1 MACDVRQTT
10 VSKHKLDACRAYF
23 TFSFSFDRFRIRTF
37 HRRWIFFFDDHR
49 TNIVTKGECYDLL
62 VVGGGINGTGI
73 ARDAAGRGLAVM
85 LCEKDDLASHTSSS
99 STKLIHGGLRYL
111 EYGEYRLV
119 RKALQEREVLLRS
132 APHIIWPLR
141 FVMPHMPS
149 LRPAWMIRAGLFLY
163 DHLARRELLPGSRGI
178 DLRRHPAG
186 APLINSLKRG
196 FVYSDGWV
204 DDARL
209 VVLNA
214 IDAKERGALIK
225 TRTRLL
231 SATRDAGEWQ
241 VMLSDPG
248 GTINIR
254 ARAIANA
261 AGPWVSDLLKS
272 ALDDGE
278 GSRQGAHHSVR
289 LVKGSHI
296 VTRRLFDHDH
306 AYIFQ
311 NPDKRIIFAIPYEQ
325 DYTLI
330 GTTDIEY
337 HGDPSKV
344 EISADETRYLCD
356 SINRYFKQQ
365 IGPQD
370 VCWTYSGVRGL
381 LEDEHAE
388 NASAVTRDY
397 LLELDAPDAE
407 APLLSVFG
415 GKITTF
421 RKLAEE
427 AVDKLGAAIGPS
439 VQSWTEGAVL
449 PGGDIPDANFERFL
463 GALKQQNPW
472 LPADLAHRYARAYGT
487 RTPVLLGAAKSI
499 EELGQAFA
507 PGLYEAELRYLRDNE
522 WAMRA
527 EDVLWRRSKLGLHME
542 RDTLA
547 DAVRRI
553 DKWLAEAPRAAS
565 APPRQTAA

>member
-1 MACDVRQTT
+1 
-10 VSKHKLDACRAYF
+10 
-23 TFSFSFDRFRIRTF
+23 
-37 HRRWIFFFDDHR
+37 
-49 TNIVTKGECYDLL
+49 VTKGECYDLL

-73 ARDAAGRGLAVM
+73 ARDAAGRGLSVM
-85 LCEKDDLASHTSSS
+85 LCEKDDLAAHTSSS

-132 APHIIWPLR
+132 APHIMWPLR

-186 APLINSLKRG
+186 APLVDSIKRG

-209 VVLNA
+209 VALNA
-214 IDAKERGALIK
+214 LDAKEHGALIK

-248 GTINIR
+248 GTLNIR

-261 AGPWVSDLLKS
+261 AGPWVSDLLKNE
-272 ALDDGE
+272 LDDGK
-278 GSRQGAHHSVR
+278 GSRRGAHHSVR

-311 NPDKRIIFAIPYEQ
+311 NPDKRIIFAIPYEH

-344 EISADETRYLCD
+344 DISADETRYLCY

-427 AVDKLGAAIGPS
+427 AVDKLGAAIGPAA
-439 VQSWTEGAVL
+439 QTWTEGAVL
-449 PGGDIPDANFERFL
+449 PGGDMPDANFERFL
-463 GALKQQNPW
+463 SALKQQNPW

-487 RTPVLLGAAKSI
+487 RTLRLLGQAKSV
-499 EELGQAFA
+499 EELGEAFA

-527 EDVLWRRSKLGLHME
+527 DDVLWRRSKLGLHME

-547 DAVRRI
+547 EAVRRI
-553 DKWLAEAPRAAS
+553 DKWLMEAPRTVSAA
-565 APPRQTAA
+565 PRQTAA